1 MSKEKETPLDEQDVA
16 IRYFT
21 AQIAID
27 EEEMCKLEIV
37 MEAVNNARA
46 NGLKVDLFINNENEL
61 CYSVEKKKRIG
72 FDTL

>member
-1 MSKEKETPLDEQDVA
+1 MSKEKQTLLDEQDIA
-16 IRYFT
+16 IRYFA

>member
-1 MSKEKETPLDEQDVA
+1 MSKEKQTLLDEQDIA
-16 IRYFT
+16 IRYFA

-27 EEEMCKLEIV
+27 QEEMCKLEIV

-61 CYSVEKKKRIG
+61 CYNVEKKKRIG

>member
-1 MSKEKETPLDEQDVA
+1 MSKEKEIPLDEQDVA
-16 IRYFT
+16 IRYFA

-37 MEAVNNARA
+37 MEAVNNARD

-61 CYSVEKKKRIG
+61 CYNVEKKKRIG

>member
-1 MSKEKETPLDEQDVA
+1 MSKEKQTLLDEQDIA
-16 IRYFT
+16 IRYFA

-27 EEEMCKLEIV
+27 QEEMCKLEIV